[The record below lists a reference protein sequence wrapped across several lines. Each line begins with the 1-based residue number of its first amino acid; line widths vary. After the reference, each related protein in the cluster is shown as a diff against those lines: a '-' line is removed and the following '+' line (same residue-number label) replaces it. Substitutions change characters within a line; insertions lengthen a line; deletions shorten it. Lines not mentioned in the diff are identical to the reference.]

1 MSYNTDLQTNNTS
14 LQEILATVN
23 ALPEAGDR
31 IDTSDATA
39 TATDILS
46 GKTAYVDGEKITG
59 TIATKSSS
67 SLSANG
73 ATVTVPAGYYASQAT
88 KSISTTTQATPSI
101 SVNTSG
107 LITASSTQSAGY
119 VASGTKSTTKQLT
132 TKAAKTYTPTTSDQT
147 ISSGTYLTGTQTIKG
162 DANLVAGNIK
172 SGTSIFGITGTYE
185 GSGGSSS
192 GGNGFNGVNIVNVLE
207 LTPYAT
213 SDTTITYFI
222 PDSQD
227 IGEIMGIVVC
237 FKVDWMNYCG
247 YLIRAGEYSVQD
259 VTPTL
264 PEYME
269 FPYLVSLRWEYNND
283 SGTSGYYIEF
293 NNSFN
298 YTDINA
304 VEILGSY

>member
-1 MSYNTDLQTNNTS
+1 MSYNTDLQNNNTS

-23 ALPEAGDR
+23 ALPEAGGG

-119 VASGTKSTTKQLT
+119 VASGTKSATKQLT
-132 TKAAKTYTPTTSDQT
+132 TKTAKTYTPTTSDQT

-192 GGNGFNGVNIVNVLE
+192 GGLEWIDVMSLPMVGTESDEGFERNI
-207 LTPYAT
+207 Y
-213 SDTTITYFI
+213 
-222 PDSQD
+222 
-227 IGEIMGIVVC
+227 
-237 FKVDWMNYCG
+237 
-247 YLIRAGEYSVQD
+247 
-259 VTPTL
+259 
-264 PEYME
+264 
-269 FPYLVSLRWEYNND
+269 
-283 SGTSGYYIEF
+283 
-293 NNSFN
+293 SFN
-298 YTDINA
+298 PSENSKYILFKGINCFG
-304 VEILGSY
+304 VEAYCACYREFDGWLSVSSANSSVLLTSSYNYEIELHLCVMEDMMMGTPHFVEAYITEI